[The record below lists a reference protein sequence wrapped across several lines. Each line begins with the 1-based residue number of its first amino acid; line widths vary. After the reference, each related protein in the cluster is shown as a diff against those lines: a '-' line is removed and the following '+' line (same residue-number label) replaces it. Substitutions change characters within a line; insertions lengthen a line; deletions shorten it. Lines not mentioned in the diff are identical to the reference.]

1 MNKNKLFNLKL
12 KEQLVI
18 IEDEHIIV
26 RELDAGQ
33 SNEYEHSLYTMVGG
47 KPVMKTENAEIKL
60 IIISCYDEEG
70 NKLFD
75 MKELEQIKK
84 MPAWIIDKLYGVAK
98 KLNTPNKDEVRKN

>member
-1 MNKNKLFNLKL
+1 MDKSKLFGLKL

-18 IEDEHIIV
+18 IEDENIIV

-33 SNEYEHSLYTMVGG
+33 SNEYEHSLYTMVNG

-60 IIISCYDEEG
+60 IIMSCYDEDG

-84 MPAWIIDKLYGVAK
+84 MPAWVIDKLYGVAK
-98 KLNTPNKDEVRKN
+98 KINAPSKDEVRKN